1 MLNQKGDD
9 LLLVLFKHHANPNEA
24 KSLAAGRLICDDIEI
39 IEIRSP
45 GNKQTVSVHPA
56 NMFSHWATD
65 PNTGG
70 QIKVSYAER
79 FARQYQQFKAQSA
92 QTKAGTP
99 LEYARFLSEGRR
111 AELRALNI
119 YTVEALASLDGQEL
133 KNIGQGGRE
142 LKNAAMEFI
151 EDAKKGAPNLQLQA
165 EIEALK
171 ARNAIL
177 EEDAAARIAK
187 TEFDEMDD
195 KALRDF
201 VTANTGHAPHGT
213 LSRKQLLRMAS
224 DARNEKVA

>member
-1 MLNQKGDD
+1 MLQQKGDD
-9 LLLVLFKHHANPNEA
+9 VLLVLFKHHANPNEA
-24 KSLAAGRLICDDIEI
+24 KSLEAGRPIFDDVEV

-56 NMFSHWATD
+56 NFFSHWATD

-79 FARQYQQFKAQSA
+79 FARQYQQFKAQAA

-99 LEYARFLSEGRR
+99 LEYAKFITEARR

-119 YTVEALASLDGQEL
+119 YTVEALAALDGQEL

-142 LKNAAMEFI
+142 LKNQAMEYI
-151 EDAKKGAPNLQLQA
+151 EEAKKGAPNLQMQA
-165 EIEALK
+165 EIEALR

-177 EEDAAARIAK
+177 EEDAAARNGK
-187 TEFDEMDD
+187 GDFDEMDD

-201 VTANTGHAPHGT
+201 ITAQTGHAPAGA
-213 LSRKQLLRMAS
+213 LPRKQLLRMAA